1 MKTMKHATKL
11 HVRALSRGMNFNSDT
26 EVSASKLLEAQQLVR
41 AHLIVTWHCGKIADE
56 LNGKG

>member
-41 AHLIVTWHCGKIADE
+41 AHFIAE
-56 LNGKG
+56 LWPGFVER

>member
-1 MKTMKHATKL
+1 VESRSMKTMKHATKL

-41 AHLIVTWHCGKIADE
+41 AHFIAE
-56 LNGKG
+56 LWPGFVER